1 MAFPRGYAGQLAPA
15 LCNTV
20 PRQRAPGPRT
30 AAKPV
35 LKQGTQR
42 AELTGSKSPHGA
54 FFGSASLSSLT
65 PTTFMNA
72 SGTSTP
78 PKRVVT
84 AAVRNPSW
92 RNERNPSCKNLGEAS
107 FPGKSAE
114 PPKMGPRKT
123 FTRAGGLVPLVPA
136 TSQHGVQASVMRPRK
151 LTHGR
156 SKGGKRGEYTEAGPR
171 RPAQR
176 VKMLGSGAPWSLE
189 WRDFNSP
196 PER

>member
-1 MAFPRGYAGQLAPA
+1 MEGVGNSLAFPRGYAGQLAPA

-84 AAVRNPSW
+84 AAFRNPSW

-114 PPKMGPRKT
+114 PPINGAEENFHEGGRPCAACT
-123 FTRAGGLVPLVPA
+123 GNVPTRGS
-136 TSQHGVQASVMRPRK
+136 SQRDET
-151 LTHGR
+151 L
-156 SKGGKRGEYTEAGPR
+156 EADAWEIER
-171 RPAQR
+171 R
-176 VKMLGSGAPWSLE
+176 
-189 WRDFNSP
+189 
-196 PER
+196 